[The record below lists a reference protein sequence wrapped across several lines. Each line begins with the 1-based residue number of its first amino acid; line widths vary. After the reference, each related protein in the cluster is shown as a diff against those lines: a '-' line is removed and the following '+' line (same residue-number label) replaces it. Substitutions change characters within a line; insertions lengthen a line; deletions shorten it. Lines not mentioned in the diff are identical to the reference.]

1 MAALP
6 VPFEEVLVETVYL
19 LDSHFSAEQQ
29 HQQQQHN
36 ISNNSSSSSSGDC
49 TARYSFLRKRSSSS
63 SSSAVYSVTRVESWA
78 DGSRSESKRIISSRE
93 YSTLLQLSDTARV
106 SVKQRRIA
114 FVWAHRSYVIHLYV
128 APVSDFAVLHVYGGG
143 GSSSSSEEQ
152 QQLLPPFLA
161 VDTDSLVRNDE
172 EVCAYAIAL
181 QHGAG
186 AQ

>member
-1 MAALP
+1 VAALP
-6 VPFEEVLVETVYL
+6 VPCEEVLVETVYL

-29 HQQQQHN
+29 QHT
-36 ISNNSSSSSSGDC
+36 SSSSTNNSEC

-63 SSSAVYSVTRVESWA
+63 SSAAVYSVTRVETWA
-78 DGSRSESKRIISSRE
+78 DSSRSESKRIISSRE
-93 YSTLLQLSDTARV
+93 YSTLLQLSDPARV
-106 SVKQRRIA
+106 SVTQRRIA

-128 APVSDFAVLHVYGGG
+128 APVSDFSVLHVFGSGSS
-143 GSSSSSEEQ
+143 GSSSSSSGQQQ

-172 EVCAYAIAL
+172 EVSAYAIAL